1 MVMKGEGVG
10 GRDDDDD
17 DEDSKNH
24 GESCSSSYSSDWV
37 LITA

>member
-1 MVMKGEGVG
+1 MA
-10 GRDDDDD
+10 DDDDN
-17 DEDSKNH
+17 EDSKNH